1 MFHCH
6 GVQRLGQL
14 IRERYLDGVEVAVQA
29 RARRLPL
36 FGFLGVLTHYVTSGP
51 RRTQPEPP
59 AKDDADANI
68 NV

>member
-1 MFHCH
+1 MVSSVWASSSERDIWTVWKWLFKP
-6 GVQRLGQL
+6 VLG
-14 IRERYLDGVEVAVQA
+14 AFA
-29 RARRLPL
+29 L
-36 FGFLGVLTHYVTSGP
+36 FGFLGVLAHYVTSGP